1 MTTGAATL
9 ASGANYLLVSGL
21 KPRGRLG
28 KRLMIQ
34 RENLQERY
42 REREV
47 LVREKMGVG
56 RERMRVGRE
65 RMRVRQ
71 VRVAGSALLVLCR
84 VVCGFCASPAV
95 LMLRGHKYLRIS
107 SPAVQ
112 FLPQLCR
119 VRPVLSPSRGG
130 SLLMPFRLT

>member
-1 MTTGAATL
+1 M

-21 KPRGRLG
+21 KPRGKLG

-56 RERMRVGRE
+56 RERMRV
-65 RMRVRQ
+65 RQ
-71 VRVAGSALLVLCR
+71 VRAGWAAYGTPLWCFLCTFCCAVAVLPAIAAPDVAR
-84 VVCGFCASPAV
+84 GAISERTFRHFYPLRGVVC
-95 LMLRGHKYLRIS
+95 
-107 SPAVQ
+107 
-112 FLPQLCR
+112 
-119 VRPVLSPSRGG
+119 
-130 SLLMPFRLT
+130 

>member
-21 KPRGRLG
+21 KPRGKLG
-28 KRLMIQ
+28 KRLMVQ

-56 RERMRVGRE
+56 RERMRV
-65 RMRVRQ
+65 RQ
-71 VRVAGSALLVLCR
+71 VGGFRWGVLL
-84 VVCGFCASPAV
+84 
-95 LMLRGHKYLRIS
+95 
-107 SPAVQ
+107 
-112 FLPQLCR
+112 
-119 VRPVLSPSRGG
+119 
-130 SLLMPFRLT
+130 